1 MGLKENCSYS
11 VDLIGAY
18 LPPVHLRTEI
28 ETVVETSLSLGILD
42 HEIIVEYFN
51 PRR

>member
-1 MGLKENCSYS
+1 MGLKEKCFYS
-11 VDLIGAY
+11 VDLSGAY

-42 HEIIVEYFN
+42 DKIIVEYFD
-51 PRR
+51 P